1 MPRSSEE
8 SEFIAR
14 YAARNAAPPPPPELT
29 EEQRQFWVRICT
41 DLPANHVRSDC
52 TPVLAELCRHLSYA
66 AQIAEALDSMRTV
79 PLADTGRTKN
89 IQRTVFF
96 QLLKH
101 AREQSKLIADLS
113 IKLRLLPQVTTRARD
128 AARERA
134 RTPVGRRPWEWE
146 PAVVRNASDDDDSGS
161 GSASS

>member
-1 MPRSSEE
+1 MPRGTP
-8 SEFIAR
+8 R
-14 YAARNAAPPPPPELT
+14 RPPPPELT

-134 RTPVGRRPWEWE
+134 RTPVGSRRPWEFG
-146 PAVVRNASDDDDSGS
+146 VVDGGASDDDDDNSGP
-161 GSASS
+161 ATN